1 VVGVPYNEGVGTP
14 EPGTAALSLDAPG
27 SANRS
32 VVLRS
37 VAFAAALALAG
48 VAVVALGPVQLGA
61 LPSFAAVQA
70 SWVFVVDATTGWVL
84 LHQFGS
90 HHRTVYAVLG
100 AAYLMD
106 ALLMPVFLLSFPGGL
121 RPGELLLGGSQS
133 SIWVWH
139 AWHLLFAV
147 SALVALLAEK
157 RWVHLAAADAHPR
170 AILVEAVAVSAGV
183 AGAVTLGVTTFA
195 GHLPVLIVPG
205 RADPLTGSFYAVAS
219 LVAVLTLGAAAAFW
233 RVGWRDR
240 RTLHLWFAVAL
251 TAFSADALANLFAT
265 NRYSVGWYFGRAEAM
280 LASSV
285 LLVVFLSQVS
295 RLSRKLAEAADA
307 LVAVNEGLVRAM
319 GEKDSLVID
328 LRRSEEKVRELAFYD
343 DLTDLPNRRLLL
355 DRAAQAL
362 AHAER
367 SGHAVGVLF
376 LDVDRFKEIN
386 DGLGHDVGDIV
397 LKEVATRLGHCSRR
411 GDTVSRVGGDEFVLL
426 LAEIAHRADAG
437 HVAEKVIEAMEVP
450 VYAGSHVLDVSVS
463 IGIALSPQDERTDF
477 AALLKDADTAM
488 YAAKAS
494 GRNQY
499 RFYRDLPLASCRP
512 DTWT

>member
-1 VVGVPYNEGVGTP
+1 VGTP

-27 SANRS
+27 SANR
-32 VVLRS
+32 VVMLRS
-37 VAFAAALALAG
+37 AAFATALAVAG
-48 VAVVALGPVQLGA
+48 VAVVALGPIQLGA
-61 LPSFAAVQA
+61 VPSFAAVQA

-84 LHQFGS
+84 LQQFGS
-90 HHRTVYAVLG
+90 HHRTVYALLA

-106 ALLMPVFLLSFPGGL
+106 ALLMPVFLLTFPGGL
-121 RPGELLLGGSQS
+121 RPGDPPLGGSQS

-147 SALVALLAEK
+147 SALLALAAEK
-157 RWVHLAAADAHPR
+157 WWARLAAADRHPR
-170 AILVEAVAVSAGV
+170 AVLVEASLGVVAVAGLITLV
-183 AGAVTLGVTTFA
+183 VTLA
-195 GHLPVLIVPG
+195 APSLPVLIVPG
-205 RADPLTGSFYAVAS
+205 RADPLTRSFYVVAS
-219 LVAVLTLGAAAAFW
+219 LVAVLTFAAAAAFW

-251 TAFSADALANLFAT
+251 TAFSADALANLFAS

-280 LASSV
+280 VASSV
-285 LLVVFLSQVS
+285 LLVVFLGQVS
-295 RLSRKLAEAADA
+295 RLSRKLADAADQLA
-307 LVAVNEGLVRAM
+307 SVNEGLVRAI

-376 LDVDRFKEIN
+376 LDLDRFKEIN
-386 DGLGHDVGDIV
+386 DGLGHDVGDAV
-397 LKEVATRLGHCSRR
+397 LREVANRLGHCSRR
-411 GDTVSRVGGDEFVLL
+411 GDTVSRVGGDEFVVL

-437 HVAEKVIEAMEVP
+437 HVAEKVIDAMSVP
-450 VYAGSHVLDVSVS
+450 VLAGPHVLHVTVS

-494 GRNQY
+494 GRNRY
-499 RFYRDLPLASCRP
+499 RFYRDLQLPSL
-512 DTWT
+512 